1 MKKNLFILLA
11 IFSAFAVTSCSSS
24 SDDNSKDVQ
33 YSLSGKVFSQTVSLP
48 VTNDYNT
55 DRKELE
61 NFKECLKWSNFL
73 KDKYTETEIT
83 KDSSVNFVTSSS
95 ENYKMSF
102 TDKEHC
108 SLVILH
114 TFKYNVKLC
123 SVYTYKCKLPKT
135 FYSVKSGIYKEIL
148 NANEFIYNNNTFKLN
163 DYTYTKEVFTEKNS
177 IGQKE
182 KTEEVNKIDFK
193 YTIDSSG
200 NLTFIDN
207 NSKEKYIGTIK
218 DNKLYIDIKTSFGE
232 KLSLTL

>member
-11 IFSAFAVTSCSSS
+11 VFSAFAVTSCSSS
-24 SDDNSKDVQ
+24 SDDNPKDVQ
-33 YSLSGKVFSQTVSLP
+33 YNLSGKVFSQTASLP
-48 VTNDYNT
+48 VTNNYNT

-61 NFKECLKWSNFL
+61 NFKKCLKWSNFL
-73 KDKYTETEIT
+73 KDKYTETETT
-83 KDSSVNFVTSSS
+83 KDSSINFVTSSS

-108 SLVILH
+108 SLVTLH

-163 DYTYTKEVFTEKNS
+163 DYTYTKEVFTEKSS

-182 KTEEVNKIDFK
+182 KTEEVNKIDFR

-207 NSKEKYIGTIK
+207 NSKKKYIGTIK
-218 DNKLYIDIKTSFGE
+218 DNKLYIDIKTSLGE

>member
-11 IFSAFAVTSCSSS
+11 VFSAFTVTSCSTS
-24 SDDNSKDVQ
+24 SDDNPKDVQ

-48 VTNDYNT
+48 ITNDYNT
-55 DRKELE
+55 DIKELE
-61 NFKECLKWSNFL
+61 NFKKCLKWSNFL
-73 KDKYTETEIT
+73 KDKYTETETT
-83 KDSSVNFVTSSS
+83 KESSVNFVTSSS

-108 SLVILH
+108 SLVTLH

-135 FYSVKSGIYKEIL
+135 FYSVNSGIYKEVL

-182 KTEEVNKIDFK
+182 KIEEINKTDFR

-218 DNKLYIDIKTSFGE
+218 DNKLYIDIKTSLGE

>member
-1 MKKNLFILLA
+1 MKKYLLFLLTIA
-11 IFSAFAVTSCSSS
+11 SVFVVTACSSS

-95 ENYKMSF
+95 EKYRMSF

-108 SLVILH
+108 SLVTLH

-148 NANEFIYNNNTFKLN
+148 NANEFIHNNNTFKLN
-163 DYTYTKEVFTEKNS
+163 DYTYTMEVFTEKSS

-182 KTEEVNKIDFK
+182 KTEEVNKIDFR
-193 YTIDSSG
+193 YTIDSNG

-218 DNKLYIDIKTSFGE
+218 DNKLYIDIKTSLGE

>member
-1 MKKNLFILLA
+1 MKKYLFIVLV
-11 IFSAFAVTSCSSS
+11 IVSAFAVTACSSS
-24 SDDNSKDVQ
+24 SDDYSKDVQ
-33 YSLSGKVFSQTVSLP
+33 YNLSGKVFTQTASLP
-48 VTNDYNT
+48 VTNNFNT
-55 DRKELE
+55 NRKELE
-61 NFKECLKWSNFL
+61 IFKKCLKWSNFL

-83 KDSSVNFVTSSS
+83 KDSSVYFVTSSS
-95 ENYKMSF
+95 IKYKMSF

-108 SLVILH
+108 SLVTLH

-135 FYSVKSGIYKEIL
+135 FYSVKAGIYKEIL

-163 DYTYTKEVFTEKNS
+163 DYTYTMEVFTEKNS
-177 IGQKE
+177 IRQEE
-182 KTEEVNKIDFK
+182 KTEEVNKIDFR

-207 NSKEKYIGTIK
+207 NSKERYIGITK
-218 DNKLYIDIKTSFGE
+218 DNKLYIDIKTSLGE

>member
-1 MKKNLFILLA
+1 MLVIV
-11 IFSAFAVTSCSSS
+11 SAFAVTACSSS
-24 SDDNSKDVQ
+24 SDDYSKDVQ
-33 YSLSGKVFSQTVSLP
+33 YNLSGKVFTQTASLP
-48 VTNDYNT
+48 VTNNFNT
-55 DRKELE
+55 NRKELE
-61 NFKECLKWSNFL
+61 IFKKCLKWSNFL

-83 KDSSVNFVTSSS
+83 KDSSVYFVTSSS
-95 ENYKMSF
+95 IKYKMSF

-108 SLVILH
+108 SLVTLH

-135 FYSVKSGIYKEIL
+135 FYSVKAGIYKEIL

-163 DYTYTKEVFTEKNS
+163 DYTYTMEVFTEKNS
-177 IGQKE
+177 IRQEE
-182 KTEEVNKIDFK
+182 KTEEVNKIDFR

-207 NSKEKYIGTIK
+207 NSKERYIGITK
-218 DNKLYIDIKTSFGE
+218 DNKLYIDIKTSLGE

>member
-1 MKKNLFILLA
+1 MKKYLLIPLTIA
-11 IFSAFAVTSCSSS
+11 LVFAVAACSSS

-33 YSLSGKVFSQTVSLP
+33 YSLSGKVFSQSVLLP

-95 ENYKMSF
+95 EKYKMSF

-108 SLVILH
+108 SLVTLH

-218 DNKLYIDIKTSFGE
+218 DNKLYIDIKTSLGE

>member
-1 MKKNLFILLA
+1 MKKYLLIPLTIA
-11 IFSAFAVTSCSSS
+11 LVFAVAACSSS
-24 SDDNSKDVQ
+24 SDDNSKDFQ
-33 YSLSGKVFSQTVSLP
+33 YSLSGKVFSQSVLLP

-108 SLVILH
+108 SLVTLH

-148 NANEFIYNNNTFKLN
+148 NANEFIYNDNTFKLN

-182 KTEEVNKIDFK
+182 KTVEVNKIDFR

-218 DNKLYIDIKTSFGE
+218 DNKLYIDIKTSLGE

>member
-1 MKKNLFILLA
+1 MKKFLLILLTIA
-11 IFSAFAVTSCSSS
+11 SVFVVAACSSY
-24 SDDNSKDVQ
+24 SDDNSKDVK
-33 YSLSGKVFSQTVSLP
+33 YSLSGKVFSQAVSLP

-108 SLVILH
+108 SLVTLH

-148 NANEFIYNNNTFKLN
+148 NANEFIYNNNTFRLN

-182 KTEEVNKIDFK
+182 KTEEVNKIDFR

>member
-1 MKKNLFILLA
+1 MNKFLLLMLTIA
-11 IFSAFAVTSCSSS
+11 SVFAVTSCSSS

-33 YSLSGKVFSQTVSLP
+33 YSLSGKVFSQSVLLP

-61 NFKECLKWSNFL
+61 NFKECLKRSNFL

-83 KDSSVNFVTSSS
+83 KDSSVNFVTSSL
-95 ENYKMSF
+95 EKYKMSF

-108 SLVILH
+108 SLVTLH

-163 DYTYTKEVFTEKNS
+163 DYTYTMEVFTEKNS
-177 IGQKE
+177 IRQEE
-182 KTEEVNKIDFK
+182 KTEEVNKIDFR

-207 NSKEKYIGTIK
+207 NSKEKYIGTTK
-218 DNKLYIDIKTSFGE
+218 DNKLYIDIKTSLGE

>member
-1 MKKNLFILLA
+1 MKKFLLILLTIA
-11 IFSAFAVTSCSSS
+11 SVFVVAACSSS
-24 SDDNSKDVQ
+24 SDDNSKDVK
-33 YSLSGKVFSQTVSLP
+33 YSLSGKVFSQAVSLP

-108 SLVILH
+108 SLVTLH

-148 NANEFIYNNNTFKLN
+148 NTNEFIYNNNTFRLN

-182 KTEEVNKIDFK
+182 KTEEVNKIDFR

>member
-1 MKKNLFILLA
+1 MKKYLFIMLVVV
-11 IFSAFAVTSCSSS
+11 SAFAVTACSSS
-24 SDDNSKDVQ
+24 SEDNSKDVQ
-33 YSLSGKVFSQTVSLP
+33 YNLSGKVFTQTAPLP
-48 VTNDYNT
+48 VTNDFNT
-55 DRKELE
+55 NRKELE
-61 NFKECLKWSNFL
+61 IFKKCLKWSNFL

-83 KDSSVNFVTSSS
+83 KDSSVYFVTSSS
-95 ENYKMSF
+95 IKYKMSF

-108 SLVILH
+108 SLVTLH

-135 FYSVKSGIYKEIL
+135 FYSVMSGIYKEIL

-163 DYTYTKEVFTEKNS
+163 DYTYTMEVFMEKNS
-177 IGQKE
+177 IGQEE
-182 KTEEVNKIDFK
+182 KTEEVNKIDFR

-207 NSKEKYIGTIK
+207 NSKEKYIGTTK
-218 DNKLYIDIKTSFGE
+218 DNKLYIDIKTSLGE

>member
-1 MKKNLFILLA
+1 MNKFLLLMLTIA
-11 IFSAFAVTSCSSS
+11 SVFAVTSCSSS

-33 YSLSGKVFSQTVSLP
+33 YSLSGKVFSQSVLLP

-61 NFKECLKWSNFL
+61 IFKKCLKWSNFL

-83 KDSSVNFVTSSS
+83 KDSSVYFVTSSS
-95 ENYKMSF
+95 IKYKMSF

-108 SLVILH
+108 SLVTLH

-163 DYTYTKEVFTEKNS
+163 DYTYTMEVFTEKNS
-177 IGQKE
+177 IRQEE
-182 KTEEVNKIDFK
+182 KTEEVNKIDFR

-207 NSKEKYIGTIK
+207 NSKEKYIGTTK
-218 DNKLYIDIKTSFGE
+218 DNKLYIDIKTSLGE

>member
-24 SDDNSKDVQ
+24 SDDNPKDVQ
-33 YSLSGKVFSQTVSLP
+33 YNLSGKVFSQAVSLP

-61 NFKECLKWSNFL
+61 NFKECLKLSNFL

-108 SLVILH
+108 SLVTLH

-148 NANEFIYNNNTFKLN
+148 NANEFIYNNNTFRLN

-182 KTEEVNKIDFK
+182 KTEEVNKIDFR

-218 DNKLYIDIKTSFGE
+218 DNKLYIDIKTSLGE

>member
-1 MKKNLFILLA
+1 
-11 IFSAFAVTSCSSS
+11 
-24 SDDNSKDVQ
+24 
-33 YSLSGKVFSQTVSLP
+33 
-48 VTNDYNT
+48 
-55 DRKELE
+55 
-61 NFKECLKWSNFL
+61 
-73 KDKYTETEIT
+73 
-83 KDSSVNFVTSSS
+83 
-95 ENYKMSF
+95 MSF

-108 SLVILH
+108 SLVTLH

-148 NANEFIYNNNTFKLN
+148 NANEFIYNDNTFKLN

-182 KTEEVNKIDFK
+182 KTVEVNKIDFR

-218 DNKLYIDIKTSFGE
+218 DNKLYIDIKIVFNIINIQRAVNSALIHSTSYKPCDTSLIALYPFLLTRSALLYPYYL
-232 KLSLTL
+232 LSRKSSLCAR

>member
-1 MKKNLFILLA
+1 MKKFLLILLTIA
-11 IFSAFAVTSCSSS
+11 SVFVVAACSSS
-24 SDDNSKDVQ
+24 SDDNSKDVK
-33 YSLSGKVFSQTVSLP
+33 YSLSGKVFSQAVSLP

-55 DRKELE
+55 DRKELK

-108 SLVILH
+108 SLVTLH

-148 NANEFIYNNNTFKLN
+148 NANEFIYNNNTFRLN

-182 KTEEVNKIDFK
+182 KTEEVNKIDFR

>member
-1 MKKNLFILLA
+1 MKKFLLILLTIA
-11 IFSAFAVTSCSSS
+11 SVFAVAACSSS
-24 SDDNSKDVQ
+24 SDDNSKGVQ
-33 YSLSGKVFSQTVSLP
+33 YSLSGKVFSQAVSLP

-108 SLVILH
+108 SLVTLH

-148 NANEFIYNNNTFKLN
+148 NANEFIYNNNTFRLN

-182 KTEEVNKIDFK
+182 KTEEVNKIDFR

>member
-1 MKKNLFILLA
+1 MKKYLFVVLVIV
-11 IFSAFAVTSCSSS
+11 SAFAVTACSSS
-24 SDDNSKDVQ
+24 SDDYSKDVQ
-33 YSLSGKVFSQTVSLP
+33 YNLSGKVFTQTASLP
-48 VTNDYNT
+48 VTNNFNT
-55 DRKELE
+55 NRKELE
-61 NFKECLKWSNFL
+61 IFKKCLKWSNFL

-83 KDSSVNFVTSSS
+83 KDSSVYFVTSSS
-95 ENYKMSF
+95 VKYKMSF

-108 SLVILH
+108 SLVTLH
-114 TFKYNVKLC
+114 TFKYNEKLC

-148 NANEFIYNNNTFKLN
+148 NANEFIYNNNTFKLK
-163 DYTYTKEVFTEKNS
+163 DYTYTMEVFTEKNF

-182 KTEEVNKIDFK
+182 KTEEVNKIDFR

-207 NSKEKYIGTIK
+207 NSKERYIGTTK
-218 DNKLYIDIKTSFGE
+218 DNKLYIDIKTSLGE

>member
-1 MKKNLFILLA
+1 MNKFLLLMLTIA
-11 IFSAFAVTSCSSS
+11 SVFAVTSCSSS

-33 YSLSGKVFSQTVSLP
+33 YSLSGKVFSQSVLLP

-61 NFKECLKWSNFL
+61 IFKKCLKWSNFL

-83 KDSSVNFVTSSS
+83 KDSSVYFVTSSS
-95 ENYKMSF
+95 IKYKMSF

-108 SLVILH
+108 SLVTLH

-163 DYTYTKEVFTEKNS
+163 DYTYTMEVFTEKNS
-177 IGQKE
+177 IRQEE
-182 KTEEVNKIDFK
+182 KTEEVNKIDFR

-207 NSKEKYIGTIK
+207 NSKEKYIGITK
-218 DNKLYIDIKTSFGE
+218 DNKLYIDIKTSLGE

>member
-11 IFSAFAVTSCSSS
+11 IFSAFTVISCSSS

-83 KDSSVNFVTSSS
+83 KDSSVNFVTSFS
-95 ENYKMSF
+95 EKYKMSF

-108 SLVILH
+108 SLVTLH

-182 KTEEVNKIDFK
+182 KTEEVNEIDFK

-218 DNKLYIDIKTSFGE
+218 DNKLYIDIKTSLGE